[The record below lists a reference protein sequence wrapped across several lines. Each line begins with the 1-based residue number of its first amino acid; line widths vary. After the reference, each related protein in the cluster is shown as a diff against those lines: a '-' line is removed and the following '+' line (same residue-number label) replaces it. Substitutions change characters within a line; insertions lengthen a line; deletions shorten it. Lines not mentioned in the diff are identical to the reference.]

1 MSGCRGMGAGPGA
14 AATAR
19 ARTFGP
25 LRAGR
30 PRSRRDAP
38 FPGHASLDEAPSRQ
52 PQLVRA
58 KGSGC
63 PKSPRLRRVAGGMRK
78 RLAEF
83 HATSRA
89 NARNMGW
96 WQKRGNGAGRAGGER
111 RPQDGKRSPVD
122 PRDKSR

>member
-1 MSGCRGMGAGPGA
+1 MPGDGGRIGRGGDCKSAGLRP
-14 AATAR
+14 
-19 ARTFGP
+19 RTFGP

-83 HATSRA
+83 HATGRA

-96 WQKRGNGAGRAGGER
+96 WQKRGNGEGRAGGRKETAGR
-111 RPQDGKRSPVD
+111 KEVTR
-122 PRDKSR
+122 